1 MLMLDWKIK
10 NLKLIY
16 LQMNITFYNLYN
28 RQVMQIKLVN
38 SQELSLFYIGE
49 LKITACL
56 SHSA

>member
-1 MLMLDWKIK
+1 
-10 NLKLIY
+10 
-16 LQMNITFYNLYN
+16 MNITFYNLYN

-56 SHSA
+56 SHSAWNTFLLRSSEV